1 MKIKSIY
8 ISAFGGV
15 KDLRLNL
22 DDSFNVIYGE
32 NENGKTTVMS
42 FIKMMFYGSDRA
54 KGDLAKSP
62 RKKYTP
68 WDNSQMAGSIEFE
81 KDGKNYRLE
90 RIFGESNSTDKVTLI
105 NTDLGTRENV
115 SADIGTKL
123 LGLSSSAFERSIFI
137 GQFGFPENNAN
148 AEGEINSKLS
158 NLALTG
164 EEDASFDE
172 VYKRLEKA
180 KLALASKSG
189 RAGEYDKNLVSLK
202 ALNDALL
209 KANETQEKINFGNLK
224 AKEII
229 AEIEKLQ
236 QKAGKLKVTIDKE
249 QDFRNA
255 QKLRELLKLK
265 AELDNITKALT
276 LENGTVI
283 DEMFLKKI
291 DFCLSK
297 INSVKAKIEALENEN
312 KAIQQGLDLALDPNK
327 ASPEKSAELE
337 KKINALEQKQVEL
350 KQQYDNS
357 QNALNNKKSPNI
369 VLLILGIILGLGG
382 AAATLY
388 NLYIGT
394 GVSVLGIALIVVYIA
409 LTTANSAK
417 KKELEGSLLNLKL
430 ELNELMAVIT
440 LEKSNL
446 NAIITA
452 LNSNAAMIE
461 NQQNH
466 LKENGKKIEELSKEK
481 AVLSGELEVLLGNTF
496 NSTEIDSTLEEL
508 REKAATQKEIKQKIN
523 YILKDVGNI
532 SYEMA
537 AQKIKEAESFGEAQ
551 DFETI
556 KAEYDGILE
565 EITAKKT
572 DATAILTE
580 IKAAEKVME
589 NPETL
594 KKQIADLT
602 AKTENQARYV
612 ADLELAMAVLTE
624 SFSEVRRSY
633 GSVLDN
639 KTGEIFSGITG
650 GKYNGINVSK
660 SFDISVQKTDIFG
673 SFDSAYLSSG
683 TVDQAYLSLRL
694 ALSELITDE
703 NGTLPIMLDD
713 SLAQFDD
720 NRQKIAL
727 EYLKKYSDKNQI
739 IMFTCHKYLSDTA
752 KKLGAT
758 IQNMKKINLEL
769 AINLLLP
776 TIIF

>member
-15 KDLRLNL
+15 KDLKLDLN
-22 DDSFNVIYGE
+22 DSFNVIYGE

-68 WDNSQMAGSIEFE
+68 WDNSQMAGSIDFQN
-81 KDGKNYRLE
+81 DGKNYRLE

-123 LGLSSSAFERSIFI
+123 LGLSSAAFERSIFI

-189 RAGEYDKNLVSLK
+189 RAGEYDKNLASLN

-255 QKLRELLKLK
+255 QKLRGLLKLK

-297 INSVKAKIEALENEN
+297 INGVKAKIEALENEN

-357 QNALNNKKSPNI
+357 QSALNNKKSPNI

-394 GVSVLGIALIVVYIA
+394 GVSLLGIALIVVYIA

-430 ELNELMAVIT
+430 DLNELMTVIT

-466 LKENGKKIEELSKEK
+466 IKENSQKIEEHLKEK
-481 AVLSGELEVLLGNTF
+481 AILSGELEALLGNTF

-537 AQKIKEAESFGEAQ
+537 AQKIKESENFGEVQ

-589 NPETL
+589 NPESL

-727 EYLKKYSDKNQI
+727 EYLKKYSNKNQI
-739 IMFTCHKYLSDTA
+739 IMFTCHKYISDTA
-752 KKLGAT
+752 KNLGAT
-758 IQNMKKINLEL
+758 IQNMK
-769 AINLLLP
+769 
-776 TIIF
+776 

>member
-15 KDLRLNL
+15 KDLRLDLN
-22 DDSFNVIYGE
+22 DNFNVIYGE

-42 FIKMMFYGSDRA
+42 FIKMMFYGSERA

-68 WDNSQMAGSIEFE
+68 WDNSQMAGSIDFE
-81 KDGKNYRLE
+81 KDGKNYRIE

-105 NTDLGTRENV
+105 DTDLGRRENV

-123 LGLSSSAFERSIFI
+123 LGLSSAAFERSIFI
-137 GQFGFPENNAN
+137 GQFGFPESNAN

-180 KLALASKSG
+180 KLALSSKSG
-189 RAGEYDKNLVSLK
+189 RAGEYDKNLTSLK

-224 AKEII
+224 AKEIV
-229 AEIEKLQ
+229 AEIEALQ
-236 QKAGKLKVTIDKE
+236 QKANSLKVTIDKE

-255 QKLRELLKLK
+255 EKLQDLLNLK
-265 AELDNITKALT
+265 AELDNITKSLT

-297 INSVKAKIEALENEN
+297 INGVKAKIKSLENEN
-312 KAIQQGLDLALDPNK
+312 KAIQQGLDLALDPQK

-337 KKINALEQKQVEL
+337 NKIKVLEEKQADLKAQYSDTENKINNRKAPSFIL
-350 KQQYDNS
+350 
-357 QNALNNKKSPNI
+357 I
-369 VLLILGIILGLGG
+369 ILGILFAFGG
-382 AAATLY
+382 AVACMY
-388 NLYIGT
+388 NLYIGAACAIV
-394 GVSVLGIALIVVYIA
+394 GIILIALFIA
-409 LTTANSAK
+409 GLTANNAK
-417 KKELEGSLLNLKL
+417 KKELENNLLNLKL
-430 ELNELMAVIT
+430 ELNELMTVIT

-446 NAIITA
+446 TAITTA

-466 LKENGKKIEELSKEK
+466 IKENLQKIEEFSKE
-481 AVLSGELEVLLGNTF
+481 AAIYNEELATLLGDTF
-496 NSTEIDSTLEEL
+496 NSTNINEVLDEL
-508 REKAATQKEIKQKIN
+508 RQKAATQKEIKQKIN
-523 YILKDVGNI
+523 YIIKDVGNI
-532 SYEMA
+532 SYETA
-537 AQKIKEAESFGEAQ
+537 AQKIKEAESFGEVN
-551 DFETI
+551 DFESI
-556 KAEYDGILE
+556 KSEYDGILE
-565 EITAKKT
+565 DITAKKT

-580 IKAAEKVME
+580 IKAMQKVME
-589 NPETL
+589 NPEVL

-602 AKTENQARYV
+602 AKTENQAQYV
-612 ADLELAMAVLTE
+612 ADLDLAMQVLSE
-624 SFSEVRRSY
+624 SFAEVRRSY

-639 KTGEIFSGITG
+639 KTTEIFSGITG

-660 SFDISVQKTDIFG
+660 SFDISVQRADLFG
-673 SFDSAYLSSG
+673 SFYSAYLSSG

-694 ALSELITDE
+694 ALSELMTDE
-703 NGTLPIMLDD
+703 NGALPIMLDD

-720 NRQKIAL
+720 NRQKTAL
-727 EYLKKYSDKNQI
+727 EYLKKYSAKNQI
-739 IMFTCHKYLSDTA
+739 IMFTCHKYISETA
-752 KKLGAT
+752 KDLGAQT
-758 IQNMKKINLEL
+758 QNMK
-769 AINLLLP
+769 
-776 TIIF
+776 

>member
-15 KDLRLNL
+15 KDLKLDLN
-22 DDSFNVIYGE
+22 DSFNVIYGE

-105 NTDLGTRENV
+105 NTDLGTRETV

-123 LGLSSSAFERSIFI
+123 LGLSSAAFERSIFI

-189 RAGEYDKNLVSLK
+189 RAGEYDKNLASLK

-236 QKAGKLKVTIDKE
+236 QKANKLKVTIDKE

-265 AELDNITKALT
+265 SELDNITKALT

-297 INSVKAKIEALENEN
+297 INGVKAKIEALENEN

-337 KKINALEQKQVEL
+337 KKINALEQKQAEL
-350 KQQYDNS
+350 KQQYDNT
-357 QNALNNKKSPNI
+357 QNTLNNKKSPNI

-382 AAATLY
+382 AVLCNY
-388 NLYIGT
+388 NAYIGAA
-394 GVSVLGIALIVVYIA
+394 VALIGVILCAVFTVD
-409 LTTANSAK
+409 TTANTSK
-417 KKELEGSLLNLKL
+417 KKALEGELLNIKL
-430 ELNELMAVIT
+430 ELNELMTVIT

-466 LKENGKKIEELSKEK
+466 IKENSQKIEEHLKEK
-481 AVLSGELEVLLGNTF
+481 AILSGELEALLGNTG
-496 NSTEIDSTLEEL
+496 NGTEIASTLEEL

-537 AQKIKEAESFGEAQ
+537 AQKIKEAESFGEVQ

-589 NPETL
+589 NPESL

-727 EYLKKYSDKNQI
+727 EYLKKYSNKNQI

-752 KKLGAT
+752 KNLGAT
-758 IQNMKKINLEL
+758 IQNMK
-769 AINLLLP
+769 
-776 TIIF
+776 

>member
-15 KDLRLNL
+15 KDLKLDLN
-22 DDSFNVIYGE
+22 DSFNVIYGE

-123 LGLSSSAFERSIFI
+123 LGLSSAAFERSIFI

-189 RAGEYDKNLVSLK
+189 RAGEYDKNLASLK

-255 QKLRELLKLK
+255 QKLRGLLKLK

-297 INSVKAKIEALENEN
+297 INGVKAKIEALENEN
-312 KAIQQGLDLALDPNK
+312 KAIQQGLDLALDPQK

-337 KKINALEQKQVEL
+337 QKINALEQKQAEL
-350 KQQYDNS
+350 KAKYANLE
-357 QNALNNKKSPNI
+357 NALNTKKSPNLI
-369 VLLILGIILGLGG
+369 LLILGTVLGLGG
-382 AAATLY
+382 AVLCNY
-388 NLYIGT
+388 NAYIGAA
-394 GVSVLGIALIVVYIA
+394 VALIGVILCAVFTVD
-409 LTTANSAK
+409 TTANTSK
-417 KKELEGSLLNLKL
+417 KKALEGELLNIKL
-430 ELNELMAVIT
+430 ELNELMTVIT

-466 LKENGKKIEELSKEK
+466 IKENSQKIEEYLKEK
-481 AVLSGELEVLLGNTF
+481 AILRGELEALLGNTF

-537 AQKIKEAESFGEAQ
+537 AQKIKESENFGEVQ

-589 NPETL
+589 NPESL

-727 EYLKKYSDKNQI
+727 EYLKKYSNKNQI

-752 KKLGAT
+752 KNLGAT
-758 IQNMKKINLEL
+758 IQNMK
-769 AINLLLP
+769 
-776 TIIF
+776 

>member
-22 DDSFNVIYGE
+22 EDNFNVIYGE

-115 SADIGTKL
+115 SADIGAKL
-123 LGLSSSAFERSIFI
+123 LGLSSAAFERSIFI

-189 RAGEYDKNLVSLK
+189 RAGEYDKNLASLK

-297 INSVKAKIEALENEN
+297 INGVKAKIEALENEN

-382 AAATLY
+382 AATTLY

-430 ELNELMAVIT
+430 ELNELMTVIT

-466 LKENGKKIEELSKEK
+466 IKENSQKIEEYLKEK
-481 AVLSGELEVLLGNTF
+481 AILRGELEALLGNTG
-496 NSTEIDSTLEEL
+496 NGTEIDSTLEEL

-537 AQKIKEAESFGEAQ
+537 AQKIKESENFGEVQ

-589 NPETL
+589 NPESL

-727 EYLKKYSDKNQI
+727 EYLKKYSNKNQI

-752 KKLGAT
+752 KNLGAT
-758 IQNMKKINLEL
+758 IQNMK
-769 AINLLLP
+769 
-776 TIIF
+776 

>member
-15 KDLRLNL
+15 KDLKLELN
-22 DDSFNVIYGE
+22 DSFNVIYGE

-54 KGDLAKSP
+54 KGDLSKSP

-68 WDNSQMAGSIEFE
+68 WDNSQMAGSIDFE

-105 NTDLGTRENV
+105 NTDLGNRETV
-115 SADIGTKL
+115 SADIGAKL
-123 LGLSSSAFERSIFI
+123 FGLSAAAFERSIFI
-137 GQFGFPENNAN
+137 GQFGFPESNAN

-189 RAGEYDKNLVSLK
+189 RAGEYDKNLATLK

-209 KANETQEKINFGNLK
+209 KANETQEKINLGNIK
-224 AKEII
+224 AKEIVT
-229 AEIEKLQ
+229 EIEKLQ
-236 QKAGKLKVTIDKE
+236 EKANKLKVTIDKE

-255 QKLRELLKLK
+255 EKLRELLSLK
-265 AELDNITKALT
+265 AELDNITKSLT

-297 INSVKAKIEALENEN
+297 INGVKAKIENLENEN
-312 KAIQQGLDLALDPNK
+312 KVIKQGLDLALDPTK

-337 KKINALEQKQVEL
+337 KKINTLEQKQADL
-350 KQQYDNS
+350 KAQYGDT
-357 QNALNNKKSPNI
+357 QKALSNKKAPNLI
-369 VLLILGIILGLGG
+369 LLILGILLGLGG
-382 AAATLY
+382 AALCTY
-388 NLYIGT
+388 NTYIGAA
-394 GVSVLGIALIVVYIA
+394 VALIGIILCVIFLVI
-409 LTTANSAK
+409 TSSNNAK
-417 KKELEGSLLNLKL
+417 KKGLEDELLNIKL
-430 ELNELMAVIT
+430 ELNELITLIT

-446 NAIITA
+446 NAITTA

-466 LKENGKKIEELSKEK
+466 IKENSQKIEELSKEK
-481 AVLSGELEVLLGNTF
+481 SVYNDELATLLGNTF
-496 NSTEIDSTLEEL
+496 NTTEIDDTLQEL
-508 REKAATQKEIKQKIN
+508 RQKAGAQKEIKQKIN

-537 AQKIKEAESFGEAQ
+537 AQKIKEAEGFGAINN
-551 DFETI
+551 FESI
-556 KAEYDGILE
+556 KAEYDAILE
-565 EITAKKT
+565 EITAQKT

-580 IKAAEKVME
+580 IKAQQKIME
-589 NPETL
+589 NPESL

-602 AKTENQARYV
+602 QKTEKQAQYV
-612 ADLELAMAVLTE
+612 ADLDLAMEVLTE
-624 SFSEVRRSY
+624 SFAEVRRSY

-639 KTGEIFSGITG
+639 KTGEIFGGITG
-650 GKYNGINVSK
+650 GKYNSISVSK
-660 SFDISVQKTDIFG
+660 SFDISVQKSDAFG

-694 ALSELITDE
+694 ALSELMTDE

-720 NRQKIAL
+720 NRQKTAL
-727 EYLKKYSDKNQI
+727 EYLRKYSDKNQI
-739 IMFTCHKYLSDTA
+739 IMFTCHKYISDTA
-752 KKLGAT
+752 EKLGANS
-758 IQNMKKINLEL
+758 INMK
-769 AINLLLP
+769 
-776 TIIF
+776 

>member
-15 KDLRLNL
+15 KDLKLDLN
-22 DDSFNVIYGE
+22 DSFNVIYGE

-123 LGLSSSAFERSIFI
+123 LGLSSAAFERSIFI

-189 RAGEYDKNLVSLK
+189 RAGEYDKNLASLK

-265 AELDNITKALT
+265 SELDNITKALT

-297 INSVKAKIEALENEN
+297 INGVKAKIEALENEN

-337 KKINALEQKQVEL
+337 KKINALEQKQAEL
-350 KQQYDNS
+350 KAKYTDLE
-357 QNALNNKKSPNI
+357 NALNTKKSPNI

-430 ELNELMAVIT
+430 ELNELMTVIT

-466 LKENGKKIEELSKEK
+466 IKENSQKIEEHLKEK
-481 AVLSGELEVLLGNTF
+481 AILSGELEALLGNTG
-496 NSTEIDSTLEEL
+496 NGTEIASTLEEL

-537 AQKIKEAESFGEAQ
+537 AQKIKEAESFGEVQ

-612 ADLELAMAVLTE
+612 ADLELAMTVLTE

-727 EYLKKYSDKNQI
+727 EYLKKYSNKNQI

-752 KKLGAT
+752 KNLGAT
-758 IQNMKKINLEL
+758 IQNMK
-769 AINLLLP
+769 
-776 TIIF
+776 

>member
-15 KDLRLNL
+15 KDLKLDLN
-22 DDSFNVIYGE
+22 DSFNVIYGE

-68 WDNSQMAGSIEFE
+68 WDNSQMAGSIDFE

-123 LGLSSSAFERSIFI
+123 LGLSSAAFERSIFI

-189 RAGEYDKNLVSLK
+189 RAGEYDKNLASLK

-224 AKEII
+224 AKQII

-265 AELDNITKALT
+265 SELDNITKALT

-297 INSVKAKIEALENEN
+297 INGVKAKIEALENEN

-337 KKINALEQKQVEL
+337 KKINALEQKQADL
-350 KQQYDNS
+350 KAKYTDLE
-357 QNALNNKKSPNI
+357 NALNTKKSPNLI
-369 VLLILGIILGLGG
+369 LLILGTVLGLGG
-382 AAATLY
+382 AVLCTY
-388 NLYIGT
+388 NAYIGAA
-394 GVSVLGIALIVVYIA
+394 VALIGVILCGVFTVTI
-409 LTTANSAK
+409 TANSSK
-417 KKELEGSLLNLKL
+417 KKGIESELLNIKL
-430 ELNELMAVIT
+430 ELNELMTVIT

-466 LKENGKKIEELSKEK
+466 LKENGKKIEELTKEK
-481 AVLSGELEVLLGNTF
+481 AILSGELEALLGNTG
-496 NSTEIDSTLEEL
+496 NGTEIDSTLEEL

-537 AQKIKEAESFGEAQ
+537 AQKIKEAESFGEVQ

-739 IMFTCHKYLSDTA
+739 IMFTCHKYISDTA
-752 KKLGAT
+752 KNLGAT
-758 IQNMKKINLEL
+758 IQNMK
-769 AINLLLP
+769 
-776 TIIF
+776 

>member
-15 KDLRLNL
+15 KDLRLDLN
-22 DDSFNVIYGE
+22 DNFNVIYGE

-42 FIKMMFYGSDRA
+42 FIKMMFYGSERA

-68 WDNSQMAGSIEFE
+68 WDNSQMAGSIDFE
-81 KDGKNYRLE
+81 KDGKNYRIE

-105 NTDLGTRENV
+105 DTDLGRRENV

-123 LGLSSSAFERSIFI
+123 LGLSSAAFERSIFI
-137 GQFGFPENNAN
+137 GQFGFPESNAN

-180 KLALASKSG
+180 KLALSSKSG
-189 RAGEYDKNLVSLK
+189 RAGEYDKNLTSLK

-224 AKEII
+224 AKEIV
-229 AEIEKLQ
+229 AEIEALQ
-236 QKAGKLKVTIDKE
+236 QKANSLKVTIDKE

-255 QKLRELLKLK
+255 QKLHDLLNLK
-265 AELDNITKALT
+265 AELDNITKSLT
-276 LENGTVI
+276 LESGTVI

-297 INSVKAKIEALENEN
+297 INGVKAKIENLENEN
-312 KAIQQGLDLALDPNK
+312 KAIQQGLDLALDPQK

-337 KKINALEQKQVEL
+337 NKINALEEKQADLKAQYSDTENKINNQKAP
-350 KQQYDNS
+350 S
-357 QNALNNKKSPNI
+357 FILN
-369 VLLILGIILGLGG
+369 ILGILFAFGG
-382 AAATLY
+382 AVACMY
-388 NLYIGT
+388 NLYIGAACAIV
-394 GVSVLGIALIVVYIA
+394 GIILIALFIA
-409 LTTANSAK
+409 GLTANNAK
-417 KKELEGSLLNLKL
+417 KKELENNLLNLKL
-430 ELNELMAVIT
+430 ELNELMTVIT

-446 NAIITA
+446 TAITTA

-466 LKENGKKIEELSKEK
+466 IKENLQKIEEFSKE
-481 AVLSGELEVLLGNTF
+481 AAIYNEELATLLGDTF
-496 NSTEIDSTLEEL
+496 NSTNINEVLDEL
-508 REKAATQKEIKQKIN
+508 RQKAATQKEIKQKIN
-523 YILKDVGNI
+523 YIIKDVGNI
-532 SYEMA
+532 SYETA
-537 AQKIKEAESFGEAQ
+537 AQKIKEAESFGEVN
-551 DFETI
+551 DFESI
-556 KAEYDGILE
+556 KSEYDGILE
-565 EITAKKT
+565 DITAKKT

-580 IKAAEKVME
+580 IKAMQKVME
-589 NPETL
+589 NPEVL

-602 AKTENQARYV
+602 AKTENQAQYV
-612 ADLELAMAVLTE
+612 ADLDLAMQVLSE
-624 SFSEVRRSY
+624 SFAEVRRSY

-639 KTGEIFSGITG
+639 KTTEIFSGITG

-660 SFDISVQKTDIFG
+660 SFDISVQKADLFG
-673 SFDSAYLSSG
+673 SFYSAYLSSG

-694 ALSELITDE
+694 ALSELMTDE
-703 NGTLPIMLDD
+703 NGALPIMLDD

-720 NRQKIAL
+720 NRQKAAL
-727 EYLKKYSDKNQI
+727 EYLKHYSNKNQI
-739 IMFTCHKYLSDTA
+739 IMFTCHKYISETA
-752 KKLGAT
+752 KDLGAQT
-758 IQNMKKINLEL
+758 QNMK
-769 AINLLLP
+769 
-776 TIIF
+776 

>member
-15 KDLRLNL
+15 KDLKLSLN
-22 DDSFNVIYGE
+22 DNFNVIYGE
-32 NENGKTTVMS
+32 NENGKTTVMN

-62 RKKYTP
+62 RKRYTP
-68 WDNSQMAGSIEFE
+68 WDNSQMAGSIDFI

-90 RIFGESNSTDKVTLI
+90 RIFGDSNSTDKVTLI

-123 LGLSSSAFERSIFI
+123 LGLSSAAFERSIFI

-189 RAGEYDKNLVSLK
+189 RAGEYDKNLASLK
-202 ALNDALL
+202 ALNEALL
-209 KANETQEKINFGNLK
+209 KATETQGKIDFGKQK

-229 AEIEKLQ
+229 TEIESLQ
-236 QKAGKLKVTIDKE
+236 QNANKIKATIDKE
-249 QDFRNA
+249 QDFKNA
-255 QKLRELLKLK
+255 EKLRELLSLK
-265 AELDNITKALT
+265 TELDNVTKSLT
-276 LENGTVI
+276 LENGAVI

-297 INSVKAKIEALENEN
+297 INGVKSKIESLENEN
-312 KAIQQGLDLALDPNK
+312 KVIKQGLDLALDPQK

-337 KKINALEQKQVEL
+337 SKIKLLEEKQTALKI
-350 KQQYDNS
+350 QYSDNES
-357 QNALNNKKSPNI
+357 AIKTKKSPNFI
-369 VLLILGIILGLGG
+369 LLILGVLFGLGG
-382 AAATLY
+382 AVVCSY
-388 NLYIGT
+388 NTYIGV
-394 GVSVLGIALIVVYIA
+394 GIAILGIVLSAVFLAV
-409 LTTANSAK
+409 TTANNSK
-417 KKELEGSLLNLKL
+417 KKELESNLLNIKF
-430 ELNELMAVIT
+430 ELNELMTVIT

-446 NAIITA
+446 NAITTA

-466 LKENGKKIEELSKEK
+466 IKENITRIEELAKEK
-481 AVLSGELEVLLGNTF
+481 AVYDGELETLLGSTF
-496 NSTEIDSTLEEL
+496 NTTEIDAVLEEF
-508 REKAATQKEIKQKIN
+508 RQKSAMQKEIKQKIN

-537 AQKIKEAESFGEAQ
+537 AQKIKDAENFGSVN
-551 DFETI
+551 DFESI
-556 KAEYDGILE
+556 KAEYDNILE
-565 EITAKKT
+565 KITSKKT

-594 KKQIADLT
+594 KKQIAELT
-602 AKTENQARYV
+602 VKTENQAKYV
-612 ADLELAMAVLTE
+612 ADLDLTMQVLSE
-624 SFSEVRRSY
+624 SFAEVRRSY
-633 GSVLDN
+633 GSVLDS

-650 GKYNGINVSK
+650 GKYQSLNISK
-660 SFDISVQKTDIFG
+660 SFDISVQKADQFG

-694 ALSELITDE
+694 ALSELINDS
-703 NGTLPIMLDD
+703 NDTLPIMLDD

-720 NRQKIAL
+720 NRQKIAI
-727 EYLKKYSDKNQI
+727 EYLKEYSTKNQI
-739 IMFTCHKYLSDTA
+739 IMFTCHKYISDTA
-752 KKLGAT
+752 KNLGANN
-758 IQNMKKINLEL
+758 ISMK
-769 AINLLLP
+769 
-776 TIIF
+776 